1 MANLLQANNTYGP
14 KLDLNQMVELQQVV
28 IWMSSRTGLNK
39 SEVMMVL
46 QELHEGILFFNGQ
59 GTPVKLPGVGIFSP
73 GVNRQGTYKI
83 NFRADAELKK
93 GINNSYGYQG
103 RIQNKGRAGL
113 TNEEFKVLWDADN
126 PEDPLDI

>member
-1 MANLLQANNTYGP
+1 
-14 KLDLNQMVELQQVV
+14 MVELQQMV

-59 GTPVKLPGVGIFSP
+59 GMPVKLPGVGIFSP
-73 GVNRQGTYKI
+73 GINRLGTYKI

-93 GINNSYGYQG
+93 GINSAHGYQG
-103 RIQNKGRAGL
+103 RMQNKGRAGL
-113 TNEEFKVLWDADN
+113 TNEEYKALWDADN
-126 PEDPLDI
+126 PEDPLEI